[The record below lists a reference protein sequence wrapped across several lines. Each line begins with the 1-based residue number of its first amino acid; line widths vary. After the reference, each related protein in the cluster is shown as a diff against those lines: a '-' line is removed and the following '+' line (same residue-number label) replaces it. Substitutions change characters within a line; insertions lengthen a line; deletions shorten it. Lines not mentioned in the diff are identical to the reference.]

1 MKTRRKSPTLTTEER
16 AILALRAQG
25 AALWRTRKGTNLS
38 ERHVQG
44 SWGDYSYCALDTP
57 EGLTAEQYLKALN
70 AARQRSYPSFK
81 LEDGKVIE
89 ENYYSNGD

>member
-1 MKTRRKSPTLTTEER
+1 
-16 AILALRAQG
+16 
-25 AALWRTRKGTNLS
+25 
-38 ERHVQG
+38 VQG

-89 ENYYSNGD
+89 ENYYSIGD